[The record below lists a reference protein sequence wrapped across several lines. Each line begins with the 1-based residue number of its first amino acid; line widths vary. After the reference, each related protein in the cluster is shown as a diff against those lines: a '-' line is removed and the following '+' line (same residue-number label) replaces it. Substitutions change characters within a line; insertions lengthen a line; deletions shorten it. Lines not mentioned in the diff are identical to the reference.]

1 MLRQLLREY
10 PDLGSFWYGH
20 WEDVELTPLAFLI
33 LMKKWSLLDI
43 LSVSD

>member
-33 LMKKWSLLDI
+33 LMGVLLG
-43 LSVSD
+43 LLLALYV